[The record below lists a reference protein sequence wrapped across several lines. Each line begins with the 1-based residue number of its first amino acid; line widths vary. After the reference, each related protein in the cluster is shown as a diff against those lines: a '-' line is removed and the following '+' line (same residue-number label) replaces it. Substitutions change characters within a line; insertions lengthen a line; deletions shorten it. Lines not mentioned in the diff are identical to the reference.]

1 MIYRTLDRRANRQV
15 GRAQTRNIIASPY
28 YAIPTF
34 QRLRARLR
42 AMSPGI
48 LLFFV
53 VVYFLLLFSVARIT
67 SRNANNDS
75 FFIGNRNSNWMLVA
89 FGMVGTSLSGVTFI
103 SVPGAVGTT
112 AFTYFQIILGQLL
125 GYFVIAFVLLPL
137 YYRLNVTSIYHY
149 LDVRFGRNACK
160 TGAGFFI
167 LSRTLGATA
176 RLYLVVK
183 ILQDSIL
190 DGMQVPFWLTAL
202 VIIVMILLYTYEGGV
217 KTIVWTD
224 TLQTLCMLL
233 GLSICVICLLDSLHL
248 SPLESL
254 SQMHDR
260 GLSTIF
266 SGDVNSKEFWLK
278 QVLAGM
284 CIAIAMTG
292 MDQEMMQKNISVKT
306 LGDSQKNMI
315 ALSFIMLGVVFLFL
329 FLGGLLYLYAPTVG
343 VTATGDKIF
352 PAIVLGHL
360 PALVQVI
367 FIIALISALFP
378 SADGAITALTSS
390 LCIDILGM
398 KRRND
403 MNENQKKRLRQRVHL
418 TFAALFLLLIMVF
431 KWADNP
437 SMIGLI
443 LKLASYTYGPLLGL
457 FAFGILTRRVVND
470 RLVPAIALT
479 APLICFVI
487 DSWQVTLFSNY
498 QVGLELLIINGAITF
513 AGLRLIS
520 KPHGRVLNPARQFD
534 EPARFKRP

>member
-1 MIYRTLDRRANRQV
+1 
-15 GRAQTRNIIASPY
+15 
-28 YAIPTF
+28 
-34 QRLRARLR
+34 
-42 AMSPGI
+42 MSPQV
-48 LLFFV
+48 LFFFV
-53 VVYFLLLFSVARIT
+53 IAYFLLLLGVAWIT
-67 SRNANNDS
+67 SRNSNNDS

-112 AFTYFQIILGQLL
+112 AFTYFQIVLGHVL

-149 LDVRFGRNACK
+149 LDVRLGRRAYK
-160 TGAGFFI
+160 TGAAFFI

-183 ILQDSIL
+183 ILQDAIL
-190 DGMQVPFWLTAL
+190 DGLQVPFWVTTLI
-202 VIIVMILLYTYEGGV
+202 IIVMILLYTYEGGV

-224 TLQTLCMLL
+224 TLQTTCMLL
-233 GLSICVICLLDSLHL
+233 GLVICVVYLLDSLDL
-248 SPLESL
+248 SLMDSL
-254 SQMHDR
+254 SQMDSR

-266 SGDVNSKEFWLK
+266 SGDVNSDKFWLK
-278 QVLAGM
+278 QILAGM
-284 CIAIAMTG
+284 FIAIAMTG
-292 MDQEMMQKNISVKT
+292 MDQEMMQKNISVRT
-306 LGDSQKNMI
+306 LADSQKNII
-315 ALSFIMLGVVFLFL
+315 ALSFIMLGVVLLFL
-329 FLGGLLYLYAPTVG
+329 FLGGLLYLYAPVVG

-352 PAIVLGHL
+352 PAIVLGYL
-360 PALVQVI
+360 PASVQVI

-390 LCIDILGM
+390 FCIDILGM
-398 KRRND
+398 KRRED
-403 MNENQKKRLRQRVHL
+403 IGEVQKRRLRQRVHL

-457 FAFGILTRRVVND
+457 FAFGILTRRAVRD
-470 RLVPAIALT
+470 RFVPAIALA
-479 APLICFVI
+479 APVVCFAI
-487 DSWQVTLFSNY
+487 DRWQQALFGDY

-513 AGLRLIS
+513 AGLWLIS
-520 KPHGRVLNPARQFD
+520 RPGGAALKPA
-534 EPARFKRP
+534 